1 MQYLSSNIAAVCAII
16 GTAVAQSDVLAQAY
30 PAKPVRIIVPFG
42 AGGGTD
48 IQARLLSKKFYESM
62 KQTYVVD
69 NRAGAGGNIAASL
82 AAHAPADG
90 YTLFYNTSSLV
101 IAPAMST
108 KLSFDPIKS
117 FTPVVLVATVPI
129 VLAAHPSANITTTQH
144 LIELAKAKPGAL
156 RYASSGIGTITH
168 LASALLATETGIVLT
183 HVPYK
188 GAAPALQDLVGG
200 HVELMSEVVNTV
212 LPYAKQGTLKVIATA
227 THKRLAALP
236 DVPTF
241 DEALG
246 TKGFE
251 MGAWQGVVVPAG
263 TPADV
268 VARLN
273 EEFNKALQDPQV
285 RERLHQQG
293 AEPLGGTA
301 DSYAR
306 YLGTELTRWAK
317 VVKDSGATPE

>member
-1 MQYLSSNIAAVCAII
+1 MMKRAALWIATCLIATAASAQPYPSKPIRLVLGFPPG
-16 GTAVAQSDVLAQAY
+16 GTTDINGRILAQ
-30 PAKPVRIIVPFG
+30 K
-42 AGGGTD
+42 
-48 IQARLLSKKFYESM
+48 LSE
-62 KQTYVVD
+62 QLGQQVVVD

-82 AAHAPADG
+82 VAQAPADG

-117 FTPVVLVATVPI
+117 FTPVVLAATVPI
-129 VLAAHPSANITTTQH
+129 VLAAHPSANISTVQD
-144 LIELAKAKPGAL
+144 LIRIAKAKPEAL

-168 LASALLATETGIVLT
+168 LASALLATESGITIT

-212 LPYAKQGTLKVIATA
+212 LPYAKQGTLKVVATA
-227 THKRLAALP
+227 TPKRLAALP

-263 TPADV
+263 TPGDV

-273 EEFNKALQDPQV
+273 EEFNKALQDPEV
-285 RERLHQQG
+285 RRRLHQQG

-301 DSYAR
+301 ESYAR

>member
-1 MQYLSSNIAAVCAII
+1 MMKKLALWTSIWMIAAA
-16 GTAVAQSDVLAQAY
+16 ASAQSYPSKPIRLIMGFPPGGTTDINGRILAQ
-30 PAKPVRIIVPFG
+30 K
-42 AGGGTD
+42 
-48 IQARLLSKKFYESM
+48 LSE
-62 KQTYVVD
+62 QLGQQVVVD

-129 VLAAHPSANITTTQH
+129 VLAAHPSANMTTVQH
-144 LIELAKAKPGAL
+144 LIELAKAKPEAL

-168 LASALLATETGIVLT
+168 LASALLATETGILLT

-212 LPYAKQGTLKVIATA
+212 LPYAKQGTLKVLATA
-227 THKRLAALP
+227 THKRLTALP

-263 TPADV
+263 TSPDV
-268 VARLN
+268 VKRLN
-273 EEFNKALQDPQV
+273 EEVNKALEDPEV